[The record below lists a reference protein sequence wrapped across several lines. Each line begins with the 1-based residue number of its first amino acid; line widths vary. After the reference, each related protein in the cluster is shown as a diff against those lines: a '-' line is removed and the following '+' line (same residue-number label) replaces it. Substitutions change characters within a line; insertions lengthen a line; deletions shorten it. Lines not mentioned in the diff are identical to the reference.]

1 MRGLL
6 PVPLPPSAVVGTSW
20 RFADRRNDEADSVPA
35 AGIGGASCDSDQ
47 SLNADEEV
55 DDDEDDDDDEVAG
68 ASDECEDTNGDNLRT
83 LPLGAAEDDAISGAD
98 TAGER
103 TIDPIRGAAAT
114 ADDDDVDD
122 DDEEADETDVD
133 GAADADGADKGPAD
147 GGEAAPA
154 PVPEA
159 TGVAVLLIRSRLRMP
174 GTTAAAARD
183 DDNGEKLEEAATAR
197 LCARM
202 CAREVKMTKENK
214 KTVDKPKDKVKTR
227 YETCI
232 RV

>member
-1 MRGLL
+1 
-6 PVPLPPSAVVGTSW
+6 VGTSW

-55 DDDEDDDDDEVAG
+55 DDDVDEEDDEGDEDEEAA
-68 ASDECEDTNGDNLRT
+68 ASDKCEDTNGDNLRT
-83 LPLGAAEDDAISGAD
+83 LPLGAAADAVSGTD

-114 ADDDDVDD
+114 AEDDDVDD

-133 GAADADGADKGPAD
+133 GAAETDGADKGPAD

-154 PVPEA
+154 AAPET

-174 GTTAAAARD
+174 GMTAAAARD

-197 LCARM
+197 LGACARVQ
-202 CAREVKMTKENK
+202 EVEVTYENNK
-214 KTVDKPKDKVKTR
+214 HAVNNLKDKVETR
-227 YETCI
+227 YKTCI
-232 RV
+232 N